1 MGESSSLTLF
11 EDKSPDSPI
20 VHIRQ
25 TSHWKSKFLELCKIT
40 GLQKMSRT
48 VIKHS
53 HFLPF

>member
-11 EDKSPDSPI
+11 EDRSPDSPI